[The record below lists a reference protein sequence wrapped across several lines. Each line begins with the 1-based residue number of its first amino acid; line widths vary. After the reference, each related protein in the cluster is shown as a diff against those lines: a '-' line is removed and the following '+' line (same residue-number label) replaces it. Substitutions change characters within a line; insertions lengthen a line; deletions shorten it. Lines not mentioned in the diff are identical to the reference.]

1 MIFKFKVITFIY
13 WIQSKIKWKND
24 QTKKL
29 IKSITSV
36 NASKKKV
43 YMLFELEPD
52 RSITG
57 GAWYSGK
64 EFESEFVEILNEQ
77 CYRYLCEKKEQNLS
91 ESKMILTDPVLR
103 KSTSFV
109 SSKGIS

>member
-1 MIFKFKVITFIY
+1 M
-13 WIQSKIKWKND
+13 ND

-52 RSITG
+52 RTITG

-77 CYRYLCEKKEQNLS
+77 CYRYLCEKKEQNFS
-91 ESKMILTDPVLR
+91 DSKLMLNDPVLR
-103 KSTSFV
+103 KSTSFI
-109 SSKGIS
+109 SSRGIYFFLFISINLT